1 MANDLMEVT
10 YDRIQELRR
19 RGLGAQAN
27 DLLAKWHESKENEKK
42 QVASEIARTDRMKLV
57 HFGVCIQCKSAQA
70 VEGLTRCQSCLD
82 YAKKYRKRAKS
93 GEVIKDGKEM

>member
-27 DLLAKWHESKENEKK
+27 DLLAKWRESKENEKK

-57 HFGVCIQCKSAQA
+57 HFGVCVQCKNFPAA
-70 VEGLTRCQSCLD
+70 EGFMRCQNCLD
-82 YAKKYRKRAKS
+82 GAKQYRNKAKIG
-93 GEVIKDGKEM
+93 GEIKDGKEM